1 MRLILASSRGL
12 LGGWLMAMT
21 IPLLIDARAIAA
33 WSAAGLHDQIRIAL
47 AASELLGAALF
58 AFEGSALA
66 GLTLLLASFTA
77 AAAIHWHHGE
87 KPWWL
92 AMYATTGI
100 LLLYFTHRF
109 RRQNIK

>member
-12 LGGWLMAMT
+12 LGGWLVAMS
-21 IPLLIDARAIAA
+21 IPLLIDPRAVAA
-33 WSAAGLHDQIRIAL
+33 WSATGLHDPIRIGL
-47 AASELLGAALF
+47 AAGELLGAALF

-66 GLTLLLASFTA
+66 GLMLLLASFTA
-77 AAAIHWHHGE
+77 AAAIHLHHGE
-87 KPWWL
+87 RPWWL

-109 RRQNIK
+109 RRQNIR